1 MELTYD
7 PTKNA
12 SNLTKHGIALSEASK
27 LDWGGLK
34 VDADERFEYNED
46 RYIGFG
52 PIDGRLYCVAF
63 TYRGEVV
70 RVISLRKA
78 NKREKRAYEEAQS

>member
-1 MELTYD
+1 MQIIYD
-7 PTKNA
+7 PNKDEVNRQ
-12 SNLTKHGIALSEASK
+12 KHGVSLAHAAMF
-27 LDWGGLK
+27 DWNTLL
-34 VDADERFEYNED
+34 VIPDERFDYMED

-52 PIDGRLYCVAF
+52 PIAGRLYCVAF

-78 NKREKRAYEEAQS
+78 NMREQKRYARHD